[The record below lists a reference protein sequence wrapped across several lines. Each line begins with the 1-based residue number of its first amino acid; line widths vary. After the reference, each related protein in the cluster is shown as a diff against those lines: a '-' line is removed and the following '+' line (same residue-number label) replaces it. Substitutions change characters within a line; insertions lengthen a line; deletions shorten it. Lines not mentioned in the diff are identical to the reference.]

1 MSPEPISIA
10 RDISIILMCFA
21 GIIALLVVILI
32 GWKVFQ
38 LVSLLKAKAEEYSV
52 LGRVVLE
59 RAQQTAATAT
69 ETATTVK
76 GSADFISDTVVTP
89 VVQVVSAVAGAR
101 GFVSALFRL
110 PNSSRDGGRT

>member
-32 GWKVFQ
+32 GWKVYQ
-38 LVSLLKAKAEEYSV
+38 LVNLLKAKAEEYSV
-52 LGRVVLE
+52 LGRVLLE
-59 RAQQTAATAT
+59 RAQQTASTAGDA
-69 ETATTVK
+69 ATTVK

-89 VVQVVSAVAGAR
+89 VVDVVSAVAGAR
-101 GFVSALFRL
+101 GFVGALFRSYS
-110 PNSSRDGGRT
+110 SSRDGGHR